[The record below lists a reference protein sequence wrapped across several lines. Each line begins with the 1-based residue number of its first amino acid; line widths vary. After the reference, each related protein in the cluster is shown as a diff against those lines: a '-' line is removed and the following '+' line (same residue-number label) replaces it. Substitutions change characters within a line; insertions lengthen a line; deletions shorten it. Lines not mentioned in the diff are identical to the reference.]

1 MSEDSCA
8 ERDNCRQQPV
18 PIALT
23 EDNRKKARCPSI
35 KEKIEQTQPV
45 DAFCL
50 LHISLP
56 HTYNTP

>member
-1 MSEDSCA
+1 MGEDSCA
-8 ERDNCRQQPV
+8 EGDNCRQQPV
-18 PIALT
+18 SIAFT
-23 EDNRKKARCPSI
+23 ENNSGKAYYPSI
-35 KEKIEQTQPV
+35 EGEFEQKQPV